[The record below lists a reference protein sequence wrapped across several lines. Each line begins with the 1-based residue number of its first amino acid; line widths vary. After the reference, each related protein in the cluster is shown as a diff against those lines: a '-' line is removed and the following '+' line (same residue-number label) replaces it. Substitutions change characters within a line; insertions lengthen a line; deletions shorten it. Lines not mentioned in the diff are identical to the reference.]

1 MGGRRKL
8 LKGRI
13 LTQSGK
19 INEMLK
25 FHPNYVIAKEEMI
38 QFDDNFERTTEV
50 YKEMQGLP
58 RLRLSS
64 IV

>member
-1 MGGRRKL
+1 M
-8 LKGRI
+8 
-13 LTQSGK
+13 TQSGK

-50 YKEMQGLP
+50 YKEMQRLP